1 MHLLR
6 LFLLGLSAMAFC
18 QLSAQASDY
27 KVYFC
32 DADTTFPTVQA
43 YVWQDVQN
51 SLTTWE
57 KKDTIMRT
65 YEYVEL
71 SDGKRAQVFSYS
83 FSWDK
88 TPQNILFF
96 RPEVKIGKEIILSRT
111 QSQDYTFCNGAL
123 YNLWGE
129 KDSNGTLKFERKP
142 IEPTTIYF
150 ADRNGWGASKT
161 LVHAWN
167 DIFDYTPWN
176 ANEPMAE
183 TGKFVKIDNGY
194 FPLYRYDLYWM
205 EEATKC
211 LFRCG
216 SQQTGDLTLAAD
228 AVYYFDGDKV
238 PVTPLESPEIVDE
251 IPTVTVY
258 FADTGRWGAE
268 NTKVHVWGSAG
279 DLKPWAQNESMT
291 ETGKLALVDD
301 IWSPVYSYTFVYNGK
316 VTGLLFHHVNND
328 NAITADCT
336 LAPDGLYYFSGKK
349 KPVTA
354 VGNPTFYDTIPE
366 DARRSATFYVNL
378 GANQMMTDL
387 WKEPCAHVWAPDADF
402 DYEAS
407 IPAWGSDQYNAER
420 MEKVRDGLYRIT
432 VDDVSAAA
440 DIIFYY
446 YRKASIGDGQYVDR
460 LEVHPASRSPYYDP
474 THWTTFMYDIG
485 VDCVHQSYLTPE
497 EYTRQWAS
505 LPEALYVTG
514 NRIVTGIEGDD
525 PRNCV
530 KIDADEGVYINK
542 FTLGEGDVAQFKL
555 SCFDVMGIFRKLGLP
570 DDAYEFQ
577 RGWAT
582 FNMGIIGCQ
591 QPTGDPDWY
600 DEFIYSPGNGQSRQV
615 KLPLNHTMTFNN
627 YTQYPWR
634 IDAGTDGTV
643 EAGDYWLVVDLHD
656 PDHSVTLLTFD
667 PNPSI
672 EMNPGSIHSVP
683 LPAESAAR
691 LHDQSAL
698 SATAQNGPVYFDMV
712 NIVSGQA
719 VIQKAP
725 GNDLLNDNL
734 YSVVYTVY
742 LEGVPVAR
750 YDGVPEIAEIPYMTA
765 GQDADV
771 ALRARYTHQG
781 TGVSFCSRMARG
793 KVSAESPSL
802 PEPQSENVTGYI
814 IVNYE
819 EPEADGNFPIGG
831 AATLPFSLADDPGE
845 LAFFPDYKIL
855 SVTTSEGQTNPASVL
870 FHSDHALVQKKMYPD
885 YLGSKSANPWL
896 PAEAG
901 ITPVEWSAANNWP
914 AYIST
919 EGHLP
924 LLVRELSHTE
934 RAPQSL
940 SGEAVVRI
948 DAVYPFLVQNV
959 DAAARQG
966 TAAGRFAP
974 TAGAEANEISLPENL
989 DGFTIIPMTR
999 STQARVSF
1007 GGMILTGIRDV
1018 ESPEADAVYYTL
1030 DGIRLPAAPAVPG
1043 LYIRQSGTTVTKILL
1058 R

>member
-1 MHLLR
+1 MT
-6 LFLLGLSAMAFC
+6 LLGICAATFC
-18 QLSAQASDY
+18 HLPAQVSDH
-27 KVYFC
+27 KVYYYNP
-32 DADTTFPTVQA
+32 DKMPLSVKTHI
-43 YVWQDVQN
+43 WQDAENPLHSWDAPEELMQ
-51 SLTTWE
+51 
-57 KKDTIMRT
+57 RAP
-65 YEYVEL
+65 YYVDL
-71 SDGKRAQVFSYS
+71 PGGDRVQVFSYS

-88 TPQNILFF
+88 TPKNILFVQ
-96 RPEVKIGKEIILSRT
+96 PLIKKGNDTIQKKQ
-111 QSQDYTFCNGAL
+111 QSEDYTFTDGAL
-123 YNLWGE
+123 YNLTGD
-129 KDSNGTLKFERKP
+129 KNSGGTTDFELKP
-142 IEPTTIYF
+142 IEPKTIYF
-150 ADRNGWGASKT
+150 ADKTGWGASNT

-167 DIFDYTPWN
+167 DELDYTPWTN
-176 ANEPMAE
+176 NEPMEE
-183 TGKFVKIDNGY
+183 TGKFVKIDDVY
-194 FPLYRYDLYWM
+194 YPLYKYDIYML
-205 EEATKC
+205 EDLTQC
-211 LFRCG
+211 LFHT
-216 SQQTGDLTLAAD
+216 SDYTKQTPDAALTPG
-228 AVYYFDGDKV
+228 AVYYYDGNNV
-238 PVTPLESPEIVDE
+238 PVTPIADPEIVDE
-251 IPTVTVY
+251 IPRIPPVTVY
-258 FADTGRWGAE
+258 FADTGHWGAD
-268 NTKVHVWGSAG
+268 NTRVHVWKNSTTV
-279 DLKPWAQNESMT
+279 LTPWDENETMT
-291 ETGKLALVDD
+291 ETGKYVQVGDVWA
-301 IWSPVYSYTFVYNGK
+301 PVYSYTFENEGK
-316 VTGLLFHHVNND
+316 MTGILFHKGND
-328 NAITADCT
+328 TQTADCT
-336 LAPDGLYYFSGKK
+336 LTDGALYYYCGKK

-354 VGNPTFYDTIPE
+354 IEDPVFYDAIPE
-366 DARRSATFYVNL
+366 EARKSVTFYVNL
-378 GANQMMTDL
+378 GANQMMTTL
-387 WKEPCAHVWAPDADF
+387 WKEPCAHVWTPEDGVS
-402 DYEAS
+402 YEAAV
-407 IPAWGSDQYNAER
+407 PTYGSEQYRAER

-432 VDDVSAAA
+432 VDDVSACT

-446 YRKASIGDGQYVDR
+446 YTPVMQNDQLTYSVN
-460 LEVHPASRSPYYDP
+460 VHPASRSAFFDP

-485 VDCVHQSYLTPE
+485 VDCVHQSYLMPE
-497 EYTRQWAS
+497 EYNELWAA

-514 NRIVTGIEGDD
+514 NVTVTGIEGDD
-525 PRNCV
+525 PRNCI

-555 SCFDVMGIFRKLGLP
+555 SCFDVTGTFRKLGLP
-570 DDAYEFQ
+570 DEAYEFQ

-591 QPTGDPDWY
+591 QPADDPDWAN
-600 DEFIYSPGNGQSRQV
+600 EFIYSPGNGQSRQV
-615 KLPLNHTMTFNN
+615 KLPLNHSMTFNN

-672 EMNPGSIHSVP
+672 EMSPGSIHSVP

-750 YDGVPEIAEIPYMTA
+750 YEGVPEIAEIPYMTA

-781 TGVSFCSRMARG
+781 TGVSFCSRMAHG
-793 KVSAESPSL
+793 KVSAESPNL
-802 PEPQSENVTGYI
+802 PDPQSENVTGYI

-819 EPEADGNFPIGG
+819 EPAADGNFPIGG

-845 LAFFPDYKIL
+845 LAFFPDYEIL
-855 SVTTSEGQTNPASVL
+855 SVTTSEGQANPASVL
-870 FHSDHALVQKKMYPD
+870 FHSGHALVQKKMYPD

-901 ITPVEWSAANNWP
+901 ITPAEWSAANNWP

-919 EGHLP
+919 EGQLP

-966 TAAGRFAP
+966 AAAGRFAP
-974 TAGAEANEISLPENL
+974 TAGAEVNEISLPENL

-1007 GGMILTGIRDV
+1007 GGMILTGIQDV